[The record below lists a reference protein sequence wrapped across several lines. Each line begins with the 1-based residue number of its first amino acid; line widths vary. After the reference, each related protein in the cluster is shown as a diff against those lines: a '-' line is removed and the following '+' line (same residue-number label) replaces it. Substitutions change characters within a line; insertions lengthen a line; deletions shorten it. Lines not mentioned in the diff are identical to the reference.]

1 MSVAYAPSY
10 IDEVFDRRDALAL
23 HTIITVRARASQ
35 LPEEC
40 ALFAR
45 TMEWLGSDWQ
55 YYEATKEEDFIELC
69 RLLKKFGLLDVLRKY
84 QEGRTKPSD
93 FSAWFRRHETE
104 IHGRIFEIAKR
115 SVDFLKKNEG

>member
-1 MSVAYAPSY
+1 MSVSYVPSY
-10 IDEVFDRRDALAL
+10 IDEVFARRDAQAL
-23 HTIITVRARASQ
+23 HTIITVRSRASQ

-45 TMEWLGSDWQ
+45 TIEWLGSDWQ
-55 YYEATKEEDFIELC
+55 YYESTKEEDFIELC
-69 RLLKKFGLLDVLRKY
+69 RLLKKFELLDVLAKY

-93 FSAWFRRHETE
+93 FSEWFGRYETE

-115 SVDFLKKNEG
+115 SVAFLKKNEG